1 LFGEESVCGTKILAR
16 KVTQNADVLFS
27 FPSCYNNNNIHAKQA
42 VFTTGM
48 WTAAL
53 PAIMDPD
60 NGLGTTGRSGGI
72 HNLNLYFASWAAT
85 ITAYYILYGYV
96 LDHCARDRG
105 MRSDKSMWMWAGV
118 IMASFVVMVT
128 GSRLYERGAC
138 NDDSTEVCLR
148 VKYAISMG
156 SVSSV
161 LSTGWLA
168 ATMFLKSG
176 TTPTVWLDAGTVLIL
191 VALWT
196 VGITFTFDEKQVPPV
211 TSGNLYLFMWAGW
224 ILLVFII
231 MKHLDA
237 VWNKV
242 MTCTTTVEE
251 TVNTGTVQKGRDE
264 SEVVEEMDVETHA
277 THDDKHAEADA

>member
-1 LFGEESVCGTKILAR
+1 
-16 KVTQNADVLFS
+16 
-27 FPSCYNNNNIHAKQA
+27 
-42 VFTTGM
+42 M
-48 WTAAL
+48 WAAAL
-53 PAIMDPD
+53 PASMDPD

-96 LDHCARDRG
+96 LDHVMVRNDRG
-105 MRSDKSMWMWAGV
+105 MRSDESLWMWAGV

-128 GSRLYERGAC
+128 GSRLYEHGAC
-138 NDDSTEVCLR
+138 NDDSTEICLR

-161 LSTGWLA
+161 LTTLWLA
-168 ATMFLKSG
+168 ATLFVK
-176 TTPTVWLDAGTVLIL
+176 TAPTVWLDAATVLIL

-196 VGITFTFDEKQVPPV
+196 VGITFTFDEKQLPPV

-242 MTCTTTVEE
+242 MTCPTVEE
-251 TVNTGTVQKGRDE
+251 PVNTGTVEKGRDE
-264 SEVVEEMDVETHA
+264 SEAVEEMDVETHA